1 MYALI
6 TPVSTF
12 PAPSTVLSI
21 NNVTV
26 YPGSSAAFNWYLLAA
41 PEGAPQANGTI
52 TLDGAAYA
60 AWGADDE
67 YLYTYTAQQ
76 LGLTIIEIVR
86 DVAPVAEVVAAPD
99 LPPVAPAVA
108 PVVVAEAPAG
118 GTND

>member
-6 TPVSTF
+6 APVPSF

-26 YPGSSAAFNWYLLAA
+26 YPGSSAAFNRYLLAA

-67 YLYTYTAQQ
+67 YLYRYSAEV
-76 LGLTIIEIVR
+76 LGLVIVEIVR
-86 DVAPVAEVVAAPD
+86 DVAPVVPAPD
-99 LPPVAPAVA
+99 LPPVAQDVA
-108 PVVVAEAPAG
+108 PVVGAEAPAG

>member
-6 TPVSTF
+6 SPVSTF

-26 YPGSSAAFNWYLLAA
+26 YPGSSAAFNWYLLPA
-41 PEGAPQANGTI
+41 PNGAPQANGTI

-67 YLYTYTAQQ
+67 YLYRYSAES
-76 LGLTIIEIVR
+76 LGLVIVEIVP
-86 DVAPVAEVVAAPD
+86 DVAAPD
-99 LPPVAPAVA
+99 LPAVAPAVA
-108 PVVVAEAPAG
+108 PVVEPSAPAG

>member
-6 TPVSTF
+6 TPVPTF

-41 PEGAPQANGTI
+41 PNGAPQANGTI

-60 AWGADDE
+60 AWGSDDE
-67 YLYTYTAQQ
+67 YLYRYSAET
-76 LGLTIIEIVR
+76 LGLVIVEIVP
-86 DVAPVAEVVAAPD
+86 DVAP
-99 LPPVAPAVA
+99 PAS
-108 PVVVAEAPAG
+108 PVVSPAPTGA
-118 GTND
+118 TK